1 MFIHFN
7 YRVFFAQYTLKDET
21 IWTSWIVKYNCLIQH
36 HSKSPYIFIIIL
48 SALKNGVI
56 DCGTR
61 QQWTSIHLFWLD
73 TFWQFNGFSW
83 GFCLQKLHKLFFF
96 FIFHMFYPIL
106 FGNILCIPFSVRFRI
121 IEKNRREF
129 FSWKDWDCSVKLHFA
144 SIITTRWAR
153 VVGFEICSQFH
164 RQHPEIRKMV

>member
-61 QQWTSIHLFWLD
+61 QQWTSTHFDNLTDFLGSFVCKSY
-73 TFWQFNGFSW
+73 TKYFS
-83 GFCLQKLHKLFFF
+83 FSF
-96 FIFHMFYPIL
+96 FICFIRFF

-121 IEKNRREF
+121 IEKIEENSFLE
-129 FSWKDWDCSVKLHFA
+129 KTGIV
-144 SIITTRWAR
+144 RWNC
-153 VVGFEICSQFH
+153 ILLQ
-164 RQHPEIRKMV
+164 

>member
-36 HSKSPYIFIIIL
+36 HSKSPYIFINIL
-48 SALKNGVI
+48 SALKNGAI

-61 QQWTSIHLFWLD
+61 QQWTSVHLFWLD

-83 GFCLQKLHKLFFF
+83 GFVCKSYTNYFSFSF
-96 FIFHMFYPIL
+96 FICFLRFF
-106 FGNILCIPFSVRFRI
+106 FGNILCIRFSVRFRI
-121 IEKNRREF
+121 IEKIEENSFLE
-129 FSWKDWDCSVKLHFA
+129 KTGIV
-144 SIITTRWAR
+144 RWNC
-153 VVGFEICSQFH
+153 ILLQ
-164 RQHPEIRKMV
+164 